1 MRLVRIDESQEVLD
15 ELFGKKKAAKKSKTA
30 VKMTAKTNVQRNVF
44 DKNTVK
50 KWLSQAK
57 YTGKDLADSF
67 QDINDTAQL
76 NLNKTVGVALYH
88 NKRGNAMAVAIG
100 LGKGASI
107 GDLWIKSDL
116 FSGEGSW
123 SKVMDEF
130 LKCEDTRDVENV
142 LKKYRFSN
150 NKTY

>member
-1 MRLVRIDESQEVLD
+1 MKLVRINESQEVLD
-15 ELFGKKKAAKKSKTA
+15 ELFGRKKTKKSKTA
-30 VKMTAKTNVQRNVF
+30 VKMNAKQSNVERNAF

-50 KWLSQAK
+50 KWLSQSK

-67 QDINDTAQL
+67 QDINDTAKL

-100 LGKGASI
+100 LGNGASI

-123 SKVMDEF
+123 SKVMDAF
-130 LKCEDTRDVENV
+130 LKCEDTRDVENT
-142 LKKYRFSN
+142 LRKYKFSN